1 METTSLPRNHW
12 IVRLLA
18 SLGLVLILATSAAA
32 QDAKPSKGKTSE
44 KSAKKA
50 APKSAE
56 PPVTYIDASPDGEP
70 ESDFPTIVTKK
81 GAL

>member
-18 SLGLVLILATSAAA
+18 SLGLLLCLATTAAA
-32 QDAKPSKGKTSE
+32 QDAKPSKGKVSE
-44 KSAKKA
+44 KHAKKA
-50 APKSAE
+50 PEKAPA
-56 PPVTYIDASPDGEP
+56 PDVTYLDLSGPSEP
-70 ESDFPTIVTKK
+70 ESELPTIVKK

>member
-1 METTSLPRNHW
+1 MKTTSLPRNHW

-18 SLGLVLILATSAAA
+18 SLGLVLILASTAAA

-44 KSAKKA
+44 TRAKKA
-50 APKSAE
+50 DKT
-56 PPVTYIDASPDGEP
+56 PPPIIFDFSGPSEP
-70 ESDFPTIVTKK
+70 ESDLPTIVKK